1 MQEVR
6 MPAVEEI
13 GAAANCAGPGNPF
26 DLSDSAAYAEWRA
39 LKLAALSSAVDAPF
53 LRLADPARLSG
64 EERAALLFSCA
75 TINMALYEAPAL
87 GGDEQKT
94 RAALAAMIRSL
105 GLTSFEEHRSAS
117 EDGVVAIEVADTGG
131 RAGFIPY
138 TNRAINWHTDGYYT
152 YRAPD
157 RMIRS
162 MVLHC
167 VRNAQKGG
175 ENAFMDPDLAYIR
188 LRDANPGFI
197 TALMQDDAMTIPAFD
212 DEQGKSHP
220 AVTGPVFV
228 VSEGELA
235 MRFTI
240 RKRNIEWRDDPL
252 ISDALAYLGEVLADD
267 PLIIRRKLEPD
278 QGIVCNNVL
287 HDRKA
292 FENEPGRAAGRL
304 MYRVRSYDRI
314 GAGLGSSN
322 QGEA

>member
-1 MQEVR
+1 

-13 GAAANCAGPGNPF
+13 VPAANCAGSGRHF
-26 DLSDSAAYAEWRA
+26 DLSDAPAYAEWRA
-39 LKLAALSSAVDAPF
+39 AKLAALAAAADSPF
-53 LRLADPARLSG
+53 LQLGDPANLSG
-64 EERAALLFSCA
+64 EERAALLSSCGA
-75 TINMALYEAPAL
+75 INMALYECPSL
-87 GGDEQKT
+87 GGDEART
-94 RAALAAMIRSL
+94 RSALAAMIRSL
-105 GLTSFEEHRSAS
+105 GLVDFEEHRSATK
-117 EDGVVAIEVADTGG
+117 DGIVPIEVADTGG

-138 TNRAINWHTDGYYT
+138 TNRAINWHTDGYYN

-188 LRDANPGFI
+188 LRDENPDFV
-197 TALMQDDAMTIPAFD
+197 TALMQQDTMTIPAFD

-228 VSEGELA
+228 ISGGELA

-252 ISDALAYLGEVLADD
+252 VRDALAYLGEVLAGD

-287 HDRKA
+287 HDRQA

-304 MYRVRSYDRI
+304 MFRVRSYDRI
-314 GAGLGSSN
+314 GVGLAPAN
-322 QGEA
+322 QGEV